1 LLHRPTSDGVRQLTG
16 SSRPPLS
23 SADPVHVA
31 KPTECLNMNSQ
42 SSRKIIV
49 ASGMAV
55 VLAIGVV
62 TFALRSHSVTSV
74 AQAPHPFTPIAE
86 TPAAPAAVAQIPDAP
101 ATVAPSDSVGTE
113 SVHAADP
120 SAVEPKLAHNRHLA
134 NASAGAT
141 NDTATR
147 TGSAA
152 DTSEKP
158 ATETVAGSA
167 DSVKSADESTPQP
180 PISSSAADDQKV
192 AASTA
197 FTASDSQITTDVR
210 SEIAGDGRSKDV
222 NIGVTTT
229 HGAVVLTG
237 SLTSQEAIDHVKD
250 VAGKTKDV
258 KSVDASALI
267 LASL

>member
-1 LLHRPTSDGVRQLTG
+1 
-16 SSRPPLS
+16 
-23 SADPVHVA
+23 
-31 KPTECLNMNSQ
+31 MNSQ
-42 SSRKIIV
+42 TSRKIIV
-49 ASGMAV
+49 ASGMPV

-62 TFALRSHSVTSV
+62 TFALRSQSVTSV
-74 AQAPHPFTPIAE
+74 AQTAHPFTPIAE
-86 TPAAPAAVAQIPDAP
+86 TPAAPAATAENPTVPAAVAQIPDAP
-101 ATVAPSDSVGTE
+101 AAVAPSDSVGTE
-113 SVHAADP
+113 SVHTADP
-120 SAVEPKLAHNRHLA
+120 SVVEPKLAHNRHLA
-134 NASAGAT
+134 NANTNAGAT

-167 DSVKSADESTPQP
+167 DSVKSADELTMQP
-180 PISSSAADDQKV
+180 PISSAAADAQKV

-210 SEIAGDGRSKDV
+210 SEIAGDGRV
-222 NIGVTTT
+222 NIEVTTT
-229 HGAVVLTG
+229 HGAVVLSG

-250 VAGKTKDV
+250 IAGKIAGV
-258 KSVDASALI
+258 KSVDTSALV